1 MLVQPAGQWSS
12 VLEQPLLKFN
22 GYSGDPVA
30 LPKNGV
36 VRVSPDTGRR
46 MKATGVFDDS
56 FWATTD

>member
-1 MLVQPAGQWSS
+1 
-12 VLEQPLLKFN
+12 VLEQPLLKFD

-30 LPKNGV
+30 LSKNDV

-56 FWATTD
+56 FWATAD